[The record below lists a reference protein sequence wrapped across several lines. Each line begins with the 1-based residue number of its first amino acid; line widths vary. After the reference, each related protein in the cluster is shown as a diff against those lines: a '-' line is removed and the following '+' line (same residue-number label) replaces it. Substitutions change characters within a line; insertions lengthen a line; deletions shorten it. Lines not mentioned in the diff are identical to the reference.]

1 MQGKG
6 SYSIT
11 RLTPESLA
19 TATKLLAKRD
29 RGLDSI
35 YKMHGVPP
43 MWARRP
49 GFATLL
55 RIVLEQQVSLVSAR
69 SMFGRLKSNINPFTP
84 RAFVE
89 AGEPYL
95 RSLGVTRQK
104 AHYCVQV
111 ANVFTNGQLKDLG
124 RMTDEAA
131 HAALLQIKGVGP
143 WTANIYLLMALRR
156 PDIWPDGDV
165 ALASAVGKLRNMH
178 SRPSFTELTQI
189 ANAWRPYRS
198 VAARMLWQYYLS
210 ERSATRFESSPHR

>member
-1 MQGKG
+1 ILMQGKG

-89 AGEPYL
+89 ASEPYL

-111 ANVFTNGQLKDLG
+111 ANVFTNGEFKDRC

-131 HAALLQIKGVGP
+131 YAALLQIKGVGP
-143 WTANIYLLMALRR
+143 WAANIYLLIALRR
-156 PDIWPDGDV
+156 PDIW
-165 ALASAVGKLRNMH
+165 
-178 SRPSFTELTQI
+178 
-189 ANAWRPYRS
+189 
-198 VAARMLWQYYLS
+198 
-210 ERSATRFESSPHR
+210 

>member
-1 MQGKG
+1 MQEKT
-6 SYSIT
+6 SNPIT

-29 RGLDSI
+29 RALGSI
-35 YKMHGVPP
+35 YRIHGVPP

-55 RIVLEQQVSLVSAR
+55 RIVLEQQVSLGSAR
-69 SMFGRLKSNINPFTP
+69 SMFGRLKSNLNPFTP
-84 RAFVE
+84 QAFIE

-124 RMTDEAA
+124 RRTDEAA

-165 ALASAVGKLRNMH
+165 ALASAAMKLHKLEN
-178 SRPSFTELTQI
+178 RPSFVELARI
-189 ANAWRPYRS
+189 AEVWRPYRS
-198 VAARMLWQYYLS
+198 VAARMLWQYYLAGM
-210 ERSATRFESSPHR
+210 R